1 MASSIL
7 PTALFEGLLLKL
19 VTVLELTR
27 RPEGMATPQAKQALL
42 QATNDFKNTLNKAKE
57 LVNLLPGG
65 EMLVEEQDEIIDM
78 LEKLRDH
85 KQQQLSQFSTCIL
98 SFSGGSVNGDVK
110 MEVDSMASTP
120 LAS

>member
-1 MASSIL
+1 
-7 PTALFEGLLLKL
+7 
-19 VTVLELTR
+19 
-27 RPEGMATPQAKQALL
+27 
-42 QATNDFKNTLNKAKE
+42 LNKAKE

-85 KQQQLSQFSTCIL
+85 KQYVPDETFFKVFFLYVCSTRQQLSQFSTCIL
-98 SFSGGSVNGDVK
+98 SSSGGSVDGDVK

-120 LAS
+120 FAP